1 VFASVALPL
10 PLPEALTY
18 RVPEG
23 MPVAVGCR
31 VLVPLGRRH
40 VSGCV
45 VALLDTAPPE
55 LSSAVRD
62 VLEVFDDEP
71 FVPADVISLALW
83 VAEYYMSGPG
93 EAIASAVPPLTWVSS
108 KSALAFTGHAS
119 SRASIERLTDLERQV
134 VEVIERQGAASLE
147 LLVAR
152 TLKAPALGLDA
163 LRTRRDDAAAV
174 RRAVRSL
181 ERAGVISPEQ
191 VRVGRADAAR
201 TRLVVEL
208 VASGPAASPLLGPAA
223 RDVTSKQQ
231 AALDALGGA
240 HGAMPLSALI
250 EQGHSAAVLKALERR
265 GLVRRSDVAV
275 ERDPF
280 GEGAWHGAADGLP
293 MPAEVVALTDE
304 QGSAL
309 DHLSAQARADTFGVC
324 VLHGVTGSGKTEV
337 YLRLAAIVQAMGR
350 SALMLVPEIALTPAV
365 VARFRRAFGA
375 RVAVQHSGL
384 SDGER
389 YDQWRRVR
397 RGEISVVVGT
407 RSAAFAPL
415 PALGLVI
422 VDEEHDTSYKQD
434 EAPRYHARDVALVRA
449 QRAGAL
455 VVLGSATP
463 SLETYAN
470 AVSGKYQLLTLTR
483 RVAERPM
490 AQVRVVDM
498 REVYAEAGPDCV
510 LSPELVAAIR
520 HRLLTGQ
527 QAVVLLNRRG
537 FATNIVCRQCG
548 GTVECPNCS
557 VTLTVHRSARV
568 AQCHYCD
575 HTIPL
580 PERCGQCKGPYV
592 EYTGVGTERVEEHVK
607 ELFPEAR
614 VARVDRDT
622 VRRRGAIGAVL
633 ARFARR
639 EIDLLV
645 GTQMIAKGHD
655 FPQVTLVGVVSADIG
670 LGLADFRAAE
680 RTFQLLTQVAG
691 RAGRGE
697 QVGEAIVQTLHPAH
711 YSIEFARA
719 QDYRGFFDRELAY
732 RRAMRY
738 PPHVALVNVVV
749 RGETARDALRD
760 AATLMRLVGKD
771 ETRFSL
777 VGPAPAPLARL
788 RGAHRAQFFVKVLHR
803 VAARRALMRAL
814 AQQPELSRRVTVDVD
829 PQSVL

>member
-1 VFASVALPL
+1 MFALVALPL

-40 VSGCV
+40 ASGCV
-45 VALLDTAPPE
+45 VALLDAIPAE
-55 LSSAVRD
+55 LASAVRD
-62 VLEVFDDEP
+62 VLEVLDDEP
-71 FVPADVISLALW
+71 FVPSDVVSLARW

-108 KSALAFTGHAS
+108 KSALTLTADAS
-119 SRASIERLTDLERQV
+119 SQRSLQHLTDLERRV
-134 VEVIERQGAASLE
+134 VEVIERQGGASVE
-147 LLVAR
+147 LLVSR
-152 TLKAPALGLDA
+152 TLKAMAPSLDA
-163 LRTRRDDAAAV
+163 TRTRPDDAVAV

-201 TRLVVEL
+201 TRVMFAL
-208 VASGPAASPLLGPAA
+208 VASGPAAAGSPGPITREVTA
-223 RDVTSKQQ
+223 RQR
-231 AALDALGGA
+231 AALDTLRHANGAL
-240 HGAMPLSALI
+240 PLSSLV
-250 EQGHSAAVLKALERR
+250 EHGHSAAVLRSLERR
-265 GLVRRSDVAV
+265 GLVRRSHVAV

-280 GEGAWHGAADGLP
+280 AEGAWHGAAEGVP
-293 MPAEVVALTDE
+293 VPAEVVSLTDE
-304 QGSAL
+304 QTSAL
-309 DHLSAQARADTFGVC
+309 DQLAARVRADAFGVS

-337 YLRLAAIVQAMGR
+337 YLRLAALVQAAGR

-407 RSAAFAPL
+407 RSAVFAPL

-434 EAPRYHARDVALVRA
+434 ETPRYHARDVALVRA

-470 AVSGKYQLLTLTR
+470 AMSGKYQLLTLTR

-498 REVYAEAGPDCV
+498 REVYAEAGPECV
-510 LSPELVAAIR
+510 LSPELVSAIGD
-520 HRLLTGQ
+520 RLATGQ

-557 VTLTVHRSARV
+557 VTLTVHRLARV

-575 HTIPL
+575 HTVPL
-580 PERCGQCKGPYV
+580 PEHCGQCQGPYV
-592 EYTGVGTERVEEHVK
+592 EYTGVGTERVEAHVR
-607 ELFPEAR
+607 ELFPDAR

-655 FPQVTLVGVVSADIG
+655 FPQVTLVGVVSADVG

-691 RAGRGE
+691 RAGRGD

-719 QDYRGFFDRELAY
+719 QDYSGFFDRELAY

-760 AATLMRLVGKD
+760 AATLMRLVGSD
-771 ETRFSL
+771 ESRFAL

-788 RGAHRAQFFVKVLHR
+788 RGAHRAQFFIKVLHR
-803 VAARRALMRAL
+803 VAARRALRRAL
-814 AQQPELSRRVTVDVD
+814 AQQPELSKRVTVDVD